1 LSDFEIEQLK
11 EHGWNHHEK
20 DYGGEVDLYKD
31 KSGNVY
37 EKGKGNV
44 GPGEPIGYNIN
55 TGWTLTTVNPTPVVK
70 AAATTATIVVVG
82 YVTLKIVEGAAAIL
96 SGGTLAWTLAF

>member
-1 LSDFEIEQLK
+1 M
-11 EHGWNHHEK
+11 
-20 DYGGEVDLYKD
+20 DLYED

-44 GPGEPIGYNIN
+44 GPGETTGYNLDN
-55 TGWTLTTVNPTPVVK
+55 LPNLTTINPTVVK
-70 AAATTATIVVVG
+70 AATTTATIVVVG